1 MLYKSFVY
9 LLLFCI
15 SFSIQAQT
23 VLKVAYDTDI
33 QFPYYLGQTSQV
45 LTHNPGAIV
54 ELIRLLEGKIPG
66 LKIELVRYPWKRCLR
81 NLKEGYVD
89 AVFNS
94 SFKEER
100 YQFGHYPM
108 KDGVVDVDRRITTM
122 SYYFY
127 KKKETVFSWN
137 GKTVSDTT
145 MNIGAPLGFSIVDD
159 LNKMNLKVIQTHATL
174 SNLQKLLRGMV
185 RVVALQDITGDYYL
199 KHFNQFQGLVKVQP
213 AIKTKPY
220 YLMISHQF
228 KQNNSEL
235 SEKIW
240 DELAKLRK
248 EKLANLTAKY
258 LH

>member
-1 MLYKSFVY
+1 MVCRSFVC
-9 LLLFCI
+9 LLLLCI
-15 SFSIQAQT
+15 SLSIQAQT
-23 VLKVAYDTDI
+23 VFKVAYDTDI

-54 ELIRLLEGKIPG
+54 ELIWLLEGKIPG
-66 LKIELVRYPWKRCLR
+66 LKIELVRFPWKRCLR
-81 NLKEGYVD
+81 NLKAGYVD

-100 YQFGHYPM
+100 RQFGQYPM
-108 KDGVVDVDRRITTM
+108 KNGVVDSDRRITTM

-127 KKKETVFSWN
+127 KKKETAFSWN
-137 GKTVSDTT
+137 GKTVSDTS

-159 LNKMNLKVIQTHATL
+159 LNQMNLNVIETHATL
-174 SNLQKLLRGMV
+174 SNLQKLLRDMV

-199 KHFNQFQGLVKVQP
+199 KHFNQFKGLVKVQP
-213 AIKTKPY
+213 AVKTKPY

-228 KQNNSEL
+228 KEKNDEL

-240 DELAKLRK
+240 DALAKLRK
-248 EKLANLTAKY
+248 EELANLTAKY
-258 LH
+258 LN

>member
-1 MLYKSFVY
+1 MLHRPFFY

-15 SFSIQAQT
+15 SLSVQAQT

-81 NLKEGYVD
+81 NLKAGYVD

-100 YQFGHYPM
+100 HQYGQYPM
-108 KDGVVDVDRRITTM
+108 KNGVVDSDRRITTI

-127 KKKETVFSWN
+127 KKKETAFSWN
-137 GKTVSDTT
+137 GKTVSDTS

-159 LNKMNLKVIQTHATL
+159 LNRMNLKVVQTHATL
-174 SNLQKLLRGMV
+174 SNLQKLLRNMV

-213 AIKTKPY
+213 ALKTKPY

-228 KQNNSEL
+228 KEKNPEL

-240 DELAKLRK
+240 NELAKLR
-248 EKLANLTAKY
+248 EEELANLTAKY
-258 LH
+258 LY